1 MVGSIGMSQALT
13 RELWLP
19 ADWPAPAGIYAGTS
33 RRRGGVST
41 GSYASLNLALHVGDL
56 PEAVLENRRRL
67 GLPAEPLWL
76 NQIHGDTV
84 VDAGAFSATKNPA
97 GKIEADA
104 AYTTQAGVICAVL
117 TADCLPI
124 LFCDRRATC
133 VAAAHAG
140 WRGLAGGIIERTV
153 AALKVPGEELLAWLG
168 PAIGPRA
175 YEVGGEVRDAFV
187 QHNDE
192 ADSAFTSSRAGHW
205 WMDMYQL
212 ARQRLQQCG
221 VRAISGGDH
230 CTWQEADDFYSY
242 RRDGVTGRMASVIWI
257 ETNQA

>member
-1 MVGSIGMSQALT
+1 MSQGLN
-13 RELWLP
+13 RDLWLP

-33 RRRGGVST
+33 RRCGGVST
-41 GSYASLNLALHVGDL
+41 GPYASLNLALHVGDRAD
-56 PEAVLENRRRL
+56 AVLENRCRL

-84 VDAGAFSATKNPA
+84 VDAGQFSATHNRA
-97 GKIEADA
+97 GKTEADA

-124 LFCDRRATC
+124 LFCDQEGTR

-153 AALKVPGEELLAWLG
+153 DALKLPGEELLAWLG

-175 YEVGGEVRDAFV
+175 YEVGREVRDAFV
-187 QHNDE
+187 QHND
-192 ADSAFTSSRAGHW
+192 AAAGAFTSSRPGHW
-205 WMDMYQL
+205 WMDMYRL
-212 ARQRLQQCG
+212 ARQRLQHCG
-221 VRAISGGDH
+221 VRTISGGDH
-230 CTWQEADDFYSY
+230 CTWQEADNFYSY
-242 RRDGVTGRMASVIWI
+242 RRDGVTGRMASVIWM
-257 ETNQA
+257 ETNQV